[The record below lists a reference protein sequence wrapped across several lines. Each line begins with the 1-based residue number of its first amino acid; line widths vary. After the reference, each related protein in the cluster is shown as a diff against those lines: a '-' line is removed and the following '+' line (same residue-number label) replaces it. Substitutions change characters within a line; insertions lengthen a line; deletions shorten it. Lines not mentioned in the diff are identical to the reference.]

1 MSTPQ
6 YTNMNDFIVDMAKNL
21 YQPVESIYNHK
32 TNEYYLKTFT
42 VTDGLE
48 LVIYP
53 FCKHL
58 LNISKKKRDELDF
71 KLRDIIER
79 AEKREGSLKNEI
91 LELKK
96 QLNEYKRYYGEYTS
110 PFDILNKLFIGAK
123 DKEYLE
129 TLSILNPKTKL
140 GFNTKATDYWLAVLE
155 DLGITRRIDRG
166 RYMALTSFKEANN
179 KLHAFIN
186 KSMV

>member
-1 MSTPQ
+1 MQNNNIVSQ
-6 YTNMNDFIVDMAKNL
+6 YELDVTQVTVEELYNL
-21 YQPVESIYNHK
+21 VKENFNEGVSSFVLGEFEFVHLDSYMKLSRRFDKLKDKVEK
-32 TNEYYLKTFT
+32 
-42 VTDGLE
+42 LE
-48 LVIYP
+48 L
-53 FCKHL
+53 
-58 LNISKKKRDELDF
+58 
-71 KLRDIIER
+71 
-79 AEKREGSLKNEI
+79 REESRKEEI

-110 PFDILNKLFIGAK
+110 PFDILNKLFIGTK

-129 TLSILNPKTKL
+129 TLSILNPKNSL
-140 GFNTKATDYWLAVLE
+140 GFNTKAIDYWLAVFE

-166 RYMALTSFKEANN
+166 RYIALTSFKEANN